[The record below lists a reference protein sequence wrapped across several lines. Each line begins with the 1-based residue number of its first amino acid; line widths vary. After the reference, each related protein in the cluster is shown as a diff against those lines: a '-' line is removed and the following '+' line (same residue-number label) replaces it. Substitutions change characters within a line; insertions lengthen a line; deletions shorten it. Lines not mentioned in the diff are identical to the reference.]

1 MNPPVHGHVLAVQ
14 PHGTAVIAIDASVE
28 NGPAQTRTFKVIG
41 APVSVGQDVDG
52 YLAAGTRTF
61 TEVPPPRLTE
71 GVSQASI
78 ILDAAVFVVGV
89 AILGGALVWITKRVI
104 IDEKF

>member
-1 MNPPVHGHVLAVQ
+1 MSSVHGRVLAV
-14 PHGTAVIAIDASVE
+14 PAHGSAVIAIDASVE
-28 NGPAQTRTFKVIG
+28 NGPAQTRAFKVVG
-41 APVSVGQDVDG
+41 APVTVGQDVDG
-52 YLAAGTRTF
+52 YIAAGARTF
-61 TEVPPPRLTE
+61 TEIPPPRLTE

-89 AILGGALVWITKRVI
+89 AILGGLLVWITKRVI